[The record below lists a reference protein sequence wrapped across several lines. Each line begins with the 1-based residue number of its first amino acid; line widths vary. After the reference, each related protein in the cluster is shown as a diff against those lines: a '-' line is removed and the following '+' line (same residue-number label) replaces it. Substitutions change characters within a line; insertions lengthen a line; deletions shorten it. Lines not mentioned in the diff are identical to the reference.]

1 MATLWGGH
9 SLHAMSEMDS
19 KRKKKVKVDIQTEE
33 LCERISQS
41 SGHWLPERLR
51 QQQSIAK
58 SRRSSSDPPPVTDV
72 TTLLFQR
79 CELTSVLRP
88 LDK

>member
-1 MATLWGGH
+1 MGGH

-19 KRKKKVKVDIQTEE
+19 ERKKKVKVDIQTEE
-33 LCERISQS
+33 LCERTSQS
-41 SGHWLPERLR
+41 SGRWLPERLR
-51 QQQSIAK
+51 QQQSVAK